1 MGKIRLAPS
10 KHHKTEMSKGQTF
23 VEKVFSKKLGREV
36 RAGQIVEVIP
46 DVAMS
51 HDNTAAI
58 SLTFKEIGVDK
69 VFKPEIHV
77 IILDHATPAPTE
89 QYALNHKIIREFV
102 REYDIPHFYDV
113 NTGIC
118 HQVLPEEGFALP
130 GKIIVGSDSHTTT
143 YGAFGAFSTGIG
155 RSEMAVIFA
164 TGKIWFR
171 IPESL
176 KITLNG
182 KVPEGIT
189 SKDIILYIIGD
200 AGADGA
206 SYKSVEFYGDT
217 IAGLSVD
224 SRMTMANMSVE
235 MGAKNGFMEPD
246 EKVLEW
252 LKPRARTYFEVMKA
266 APDANY
272 EAELVYDVSHLE
284 PQVACPHTVDKV
296 KPVAQVAGTKI
307 HQAFLGSC
315 VNGRLEDIAVAAQFI
330 KGKTVHPD
338 VRFLVFPASMK
349 VYREAMAKGYLD
361 TLLDAGAIVMN
372 PGCGPY
378 LGAHGGTLAPGEVCI
393 SSSNRNFRGRMGSRD
408 AEIYLGSPATVAAAA
423 VAGEIVD
430 FRQL

>member
-1 MGKIRLAPS
+1 
-10 KHHKTEMSKGQTF
+10 MSKAQTF
-23 VEKVFSKKLGREV
+23 VEKVFSEKLGREV

-58 SLTFKEIGVDK
+58 SQTFKEIGVDK

-89 QYALNHKIIREFV
+89 QYALNHKMVREFV
-102 REYDIPHFYDV
+102 KEYGIAHFYDV
-113 NTGIC
+113 HKGIC

-130 GKIIVGSDSHTTT
+130 GKVIVGSDSHTTT
-143 YGAFGAFSTGIG
+143 YGTFGAFATGIG
-155 RSEMAVIFA
+155 RSEMAVILA

-176 KITLNG
+176 RITVKG
-182 KVPEGIT
+182 KLPEGIV
-189 SKDIILYIIGD
+189 SKDIILHIIGD
-200 AGADGA
+200 IGADGA

-217 IAGLSVD
+217 IAGLSID
-224 SRMTMANMSVE
+224 SRMTIANMSVE

-246 EKVLEW
+246 KKVLEW
-252 LKPRARTYFEVMKA
+252 LEPRARSSFQAIKA
-266 APDANY
+266 DPDANY
-272 EAELVYDVSHLE
+272 ERELVYDVSRLE
-284 PQVACPHTVDKV
+284 PQVACPHAVDKV
-296 KPVAQVAGTKI
+296 KPISQVAGTKI

-315 VNGRLEDIAVAAQFI
+315 VNGRLEDIGVAAQLV
-330 KGKTVHPD
+330 KGRKIHPD
-338 VRFLVFPASMK
+338 VRFLVFPASMN
-349 VYREAMAKGYLD
+349 VYREAMVKGYLD

-372 PGCGPY
+372 PGCGPC
-378 LGAHGGTLAPGEVCI
+378 LGAHEGTLALGEVCI

-408 AEIYLGSPATVAAAA
+408 AEIYLGSPVTVATAA